1 MRKWVEGKGN
11 LFKRKRC
18 GGAAAGTAKHR
29 GQLLARVPL
38 SKWLE
43 SPTESPG
50 YTGQHLSPSPEA
62 HPSSE
67 STPSGPASSERSL
80 RQSPHTF
87 PGSLCGNAPTNSQSS
102 PEKQKGRKR
111 VRKAEIKGEK
121 RERETKNEIYFR
133 REEGRGKKE
142 RKISIVPYSPHTC
155 TECLILTFQGRM
167 LTKLVFLPC
176 IVTWPYHS
184 VKGGEIVLN
193 YVQAAPLDLW
203 IKRLK
208 ETTGQGLLF
217 PLHIPGMI
225 IA

>member
-80 RQSPHTF
+80 RQSTHTF

-133 REEGRGKKE
+133 REEGRGKK
-142 RKISIVPYSPHTC
+142 RKKN
-155 TECLILTFQGRM
+155 F
-167 LTKLVFLPC
+167 
-176 IVTWPYHS
+176 HS
-184 VKGGEIVLN
+184 AL
-193 YVQAAPLDLW
+193 
-203 IKRLK
+203 
-208 ETTGQGLLF
+208 
-217 PLHIPGMI
+217 
-225 IA
+225 